1 MSEAKKNTVS
11 NQDMGDL
18 LTSTSLKKKQS
29 VRATFRLPDG
39 IINLLSVVASQ
50 LGLKQKSLLDQL
62 VEDKEFLDRLV
73 EKKIAAEDFE
83 RREVRPKTFVV
94 SRKSLHTLDNM
105 AREKNIPRDL
115 LVEISIRRLVPI
127 LNSEHEKQTKRKRIQ
142 EDAEAFFKLG
152 EKLLQKASRLLGRE
166 DDYYTLLKHTIEICK
181 ENERELK
188 SIVDKGNAMDD
199 FDFPEENVLSFKGNS
214 SIL

>member
-1 MSEAKKNTVS
+1 MSEAKKNTV
-11 NQDMGDL
+11 NKQDRGDV

-29 VRATFRLPDG
+29 VRATFRLPDE

-50 LGLKQKSLLDQL
+50 LGLKQKSLLDLL
-62 VEDKEFLDRLV
+62 VEDKELLDRLV
-73 EKKIAAEDFE
+73 EEKITAVNVE
-83 RREVRPKTFVV
+83 RKEVRPKTFVV
-94 SRKSLHTLDNM
+94 SRNSLHTLDNM

-115 LVEISIRRLVPI
+115 LVEISIRRLVPV
-127 LNSEHEKQTKRKRIQ
+127 LNSENEKQTKRKQIH

-166 DDYYTLLKHTIEICK
+166 DDYYTLLKNTIEICK

-188 SIVDKGNAMDD
+188 SIVDKGNAMDK
-199 FDFPEENVLSFKGNS
+199 FDFPE
-214 SIL
+214 

>member
-1 MSEAKKNTVS
+1 MSEAKKNKIS
-11 NQDMGDL
+11 KQDIGDV

-29 VRATFRLPDG
+29 VRATFRLPG
-39 IINLLSVVASQ
+39 EIIKLLSVVASQ

-62 VEDKEFLDRLV
+62 VEDKELLDRLV
-73 EKKIAAEDFE
+73 DKKIAAVDVE
-83 RREVRPKTFVV
+83 RKEVRPKTFVV
-94 SRKSLHTLDNM
+94 SRNSLHTLDNM

-115 LVEISIRRLVPI
+115 LVEISIRRLVPV
-127 LNSEHEKQTKRKRIQ
+127 LNSENEKKTKRKQIH

-166 DDYYTLLKHTIEICK
+166 DDYYTLLKNTIEICR

-188 SIVDKGNAMDD
+188 SIVDKGNAMDN
-199 FDFPEENVLSFKGNS
+199 FDFPE
-214 SIL
+214 

>member
-11 NQDMGDL
+11 SQDMSDL

-29 VRATFRLPDG
+29 VRATFRLPDE

-62 VEDKEFLDRLV
+62 VEDKELLGRLV
-73 EKKIAAEDFE
+73 EKNIAAEDIE
-83 RREVRPKTFVV
+83 RKEVRPKTFVV
-94 SRKSLHTLDNM
+94 SRNSLHTLDNI

-115 LVEISIRRLVPI
+115 LVEISIRRLVPV
-127 LNSEHEKQTKRKRIQ
+127 LNSEHEKQTKRKRIH
-142 EDAEAFFKLG
+142 EDAEAFFRLG
-152 EKLLQKASRLLGRE
+152 EKLLQKASRLLGKE
-166 DDYYTLLKHTIEICK
+166 DDYYTLLRHTIEFCK

-199 FDFPEENVLSFKGNS
+199 FDFPE
-214 SIL
+214 